1 MTSEVAI
8 GQATTDAE
16 IAAVADLMRAY
27 AASLDIDLAY
37 QDFAGELAALPGP
50 YAPPKGALLLARDA
64 NGHPIGCV
72 GIRPLGAVGACEM
85 KRLYVAD
92 TARGI
97 GLGRRLAEAAIG
109 EAGGIGY
116 RTMHLDTLPS
126 MQPAQALYRALGF
139 EPCPP
144 HYATPIA
151 GTLFLRL
158 RL

>member
-8 GQATTDAE
+8 GQATTDAD

-37 QDFAGELAALPGP
+37 QDFAGELAALPGA

-64 NGHPIGCV
+64 NGKSLGCV
-72 GIRPLGAVGACEM
+72 AIRPLGAAGACEM

-92 TARGI
+92 RARGT

-109 EAGGIGY
+109 EARRIGY
-116 RTMHLDTLPS
+116 RAMHLDTLPF
-126 MQPAQALYRALGF
+126 MQSAQALYRGLGF
-139 EPCPP
+139 KPCPP

-151 GTLFLRL
+151 GTVFLRL
-158 RL
+158 WL